1 MFHRN
6 ISANHQAIYTRY
18 YNKQTL
24 LWETHCPGLYQTP
37 ISSQHHLPP
46 PHPATTVPQ
55 AALILLVCLSR
66 HGDMVYLVDAA
77 PTDNG
82 VDGMGDETMDSMRP
96 ETSQNGPSTSTND
109 VPSSAVEDP
118 IDVYLAKQDG
128 LIHRDKDPQL

>member
-1 MFHRN
+1 
-6 ISANHQAIYTRY
+6 
-18 YNKQTL
+18 
-24 LWETHCPGLYQTP
+24 
-37 ISSQHHLPP
+37 
-46 PHPATTVPQ
+46 
-55 AALILLVCLSR
+55 
-66 HGDMVYLVDAA
+66 MVYLVDAA